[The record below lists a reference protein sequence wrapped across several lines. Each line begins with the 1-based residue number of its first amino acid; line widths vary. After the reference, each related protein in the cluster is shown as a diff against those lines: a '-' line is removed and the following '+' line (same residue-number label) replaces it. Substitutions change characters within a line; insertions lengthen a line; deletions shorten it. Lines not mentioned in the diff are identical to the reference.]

1 MLHFD
6 SDYMEGAH
14 PDVLRR
20 LVETNMEQTTG
31 YGDDV
36 HSREARRKIAEACG
50 LDDAEVHLLVGGTQ
64 TNAVV
69 LGALLRPWEGV
80 VAAETGHIAVHEAG
94 AIEATGHKVLTVPSH
109 AGKVAAGDVEALFDD
124 WAGDANREHEVR
136 PAVVYVSQPTEWGTL
151 YTLDELRGLSEVCR
165 RKGLLLY
172 VDGARLGYGLA
183 ADTTGVTLPVLAGLC
198 DAFYVGGTKVGAL
211 CGEAVVAH
219 RGVLPDGFF
228 SYVKRQGALLA
239 KGRLLGVQFD
249 SLFTDDLYLRISRH
263 AIDMARRLARG
274 LTAAGYEFHIPA
286 ETNQLF
292 LAVDEATLERLSRIA
307 TFGFWQRL
315 PGGRT
320 VIRFATSW
328 ATRREDVDELI
339 ACLGR

>member
-36 HSREARRKIAEACG
+36 HSREAWRKIAEACG

-183 ADTTGVTLPVLAGLC
+183 ADTTGVTLPVLFFL
-198 DAFYVGGTKVGAL
+198 
-211 CGEAVVAH
+211 
-219 RGVLPDGFF
+219 RG
-228 SYVKRQGALLA
+228 
-239 KGRLLGVQFD
+239 
-249 SLFTDDLYLRISRH
+249 
-263 AIDMARRLARG
+263 
-274 LTAAGYEFHIPA
+274 
-286 ETNQLF
+286 LF
-292 LAVDEATLERLSRIA
+292 LAYGAAALLGGLTGSEILCAALVL
-307 TFGFWQRL
+307 G
-315 PGGRT
+315 PGGLLT
-320 VIRFATSW
+320 VPALFLLGTAGLLRRSQGSWGSGIRPLLLALPALALCVVLDQMVVPKLLTVLLKGFSA
-328 ATRREDVDELI
+328 A
-339 ACLGR
+339 GG